1 MRKNQLSEPPVRTLR
16 GIKSYVDQNID
27 QYEAAMKKF
36 EDKMKDKLADD
47 RKAEGLKQFL
57 AGIVY
62 ILNRDWLLSKKRY
75 SG

>member
-1 MRKNQLSEPPVRTLR
+1 MWKNQLSEPPVRTLR
-16 GIKSYVDQNID
+16 GIESYVDQNID

-57 AGIVY
+57 TGIVY
-62 ILNRDWLLSKKRY
+62 ILNRDRLLSKKRY